1 MNEQIF
7 ILLAQEGGP
16 GGLFDI
22 GATLPLVALQF
33 LILKVMNEQIFI
45 LLAQEGGPGGLF
57 DIGAT
62 LPLVALQFL
71 ILMFVLNSI
80 LYNPLITLMNQ
91 RNEYILDN
99 LSKASEMLIT
109 AEELTTQYE
118 ADLSTTKKE
127 AQQEISQLQ
136 KVQKESFD
144 AELSMSQKSID
155 TLVSRILENF
165 NSKKETVLAGLG
177 SEIDSL
183 SSQMVTKLFAQRA

>member
-33 LILKVMNEQIFI
+33 LV
-45 LLAQEGGPGGLF
+45 
-57 DIGAT
+57 
-62 LPLVALQFL
+62 
-71 ILMFVLNSI
+71 LMFVLNSI

-118 ADLSTTKKE
+118 TELASTKKE
-127 AQQEISQLQ
+127 AQQEISQLK

-144 AELSMSQKSID
+144 NELSLSQKSID
-155 TLVSRILENF
+155 TLVGKILENF
-165 NSKKETVLAGLG
+165 AAKKETVLAGLG

-183 SSQMVTKLFAQRA
+183 STQMVTKLFTQRA

>member
-1 MNEQIF
+1 MNEQIY
-7 ILLAQEGGP
+7 
-16 GGLFDI
+16 
-22 GATLPLVALQF
+22 
-33 LILKVMNEQIFI
+33 I

-127 AQQEISQLQ
+127 AQQEISPLQ
-136 KVQKESFD
+136 KVQKESFE

>member
-1 MNEQIF
+1 MNEQIY

-33 LILKVMNEQIFI
+33 LV
-45 LLAQEGGPGGLF
+45 
-57 DIGAT
+57 
-62 LPLVALQFL
+62 
-71 ILMFVLNSI
+71 LMFILNSI

-118 ADLSTTKKE
+118 TELASTKKE
-127 AQQEISQLQ
+127 AQQEISQLK

-144 AELSMSQKSID
+144 NELSLSQKSID
-155 TLVSRILENF
+155 TLVGKILKNF
-165 NSKKETVLAGLG
+165 AAKKETVLAGLG

-183 SSQMVTKLFAQRA
+183 STQMVTKLFTQRA

>member
-33 LILKVMNEQIFI
+33 LV
-45 LLAQEGGPGGLF
+45 
-57 DIGAT
+57 
-62 LPLVALQFL
+62 
-71 ILMFVLNSI
+71 LMFILNSI

-118 ADLSTTKKE
+118 TELASTKKE
-127 AQQEISQLQ
+127 AQQEISQLK

-144 AELSMSQKSID
+144 NELSLSQKSID
-155 TLVSRILENF
+155 TLVGKIFENF
-165 NSKKETVLAGLG
+165 AAKKETVLAGLG

-183 SSQMVTKLFAQRA
+183 SNQMVTKLFTQRA

>member
-1 MNEQIF
+1 
-7 ILLAQEGGP
+7 
-16 GGLFDI
+16 
-22 GATLPLVALQF
+22 
-33 LILKVMNEQIFI
+33 MNEQIFI

-127 AQQEISQLQ
+127 AQQEITQLQ

-144 AELSMSQKSID
+144 AGLSMSQKSID

>member
-33 LILKVMNEQIFI
+33 LV
-45 LLAQEGGPGGLF
+45 
-57 DIGAT
+57 
-62 LPLVALQFL
+62 
-71 ILMFVLNSI
+71 LMFILNSI

-118 ADLSTTKKE
+118 TELASTKKE
-127 AQQEISQLQ
+127 AQQEISQLK

-144 AELSMSQKSID
+144 NELALSQKSID
-155 TLVSRILENF
+155 TLVGKILENF
-165 NSKKETVLAGLG
+165 ASKKETVLAGLG
-177 SEIDSL
+177 AEIDSL
-183 SSQMVTKLFAQRA
+183 STQMVTKLFTQRA

>member
-33 LILKVMNEQIFI
+33 LV
-45 LLAQEGGPGGLF
+45 
-57 DIGAT
+57 
-62 LPLVALQFL
+62 
-71 ILMFVLNSI
+71 LMFILNSI

-118 ADLSTTKKE
+118 TELASTKKE
-127 AQQEISQLQ
+127 AQQEISQLK

-144 AELSMSQKSID
+144 NELSLSQKSID
-155 TLVSRILENF
+155 TLVGKILENF
-165 NSKKETVLAGLG
+165 AAKKETALAGLG

-183 SSQMVTKLFAQRA
+183 SNQMVTKLFTQRA

>member
-7 ILLAQEGGP
+7 ILLAQEGRP

-33 LILKVMNEQIFI
+33 LV
-45 LLAQEGGPGGLF
+45 
-57 DIGAT
+57 
-62 LPLVALQFL
+62 
-71 ILMFVLNSI
+71 LMFILNSI

-118 ADLSTTKKE
+118 TELASTKKE
-127 AQQEISQLQ
+127 AQQEISQLK
-136 KVQKESFD
+136 KVQKERFD
-144 AELSMSQKSID
+144 NELSLSQKSID
-155 TLVSRILENF
+155 TLVGKILENF
-165 NSKKETVLAGLG
+165 AAKKETVLAGLG

-183 SSQMVTKLFAQRA
+183 SNQMVTKLFTQRA

>member
-33 LILKVMNEQIFI
+33 LV
-45 LLAQEGGPGGLF
+45 
-57 DIGAT
+57 
-62 LPLVALQFL
+62 
-71 ILMFVLNSI
+71 LMFILNSI

-118 ADLSTTKKE
+118 TELASTKKE
-127 AQQEISQLQ
+127 AQQEISQLK

-144 AELSMSQKSID
+144 NELSLSQKSID
-155 TLVSRILENF
+155 TLVGKILKNF
-165 NSKKETVLAGLG
+165 AAKKETVLAGLG

-183 SSQMVTKLFAQRA
+183 SNQMVTKLFTQRA

>member
-33 LILKVMNEQIFI
+33 LV
-45 LLAQEGGPGGLF
+45 
-57 DIGAT
+57 
-62 LPLVALQFL
+62 
-71 ILMFVLNSI
+71 LMFILNSI

-118 ADLSTTKKE
+118 TELASTKKE
-127 AQQEISQLQ
+127 AQQEISQL
-136 KVQKESFD
+136 KKMQKESFD
-144 AELSMSQKSID
+144 NELSLSQKSID
-155 TLVSRILENF
+155 TLVGKILENF
-165 NSKKETVLAGLG
+165 AAKKETVLAGLG

-183 SSQMVTKLFAQRA
+183 SNQMVTKLFTQRA

>member
-33 LILKVMNEQIFI
+33 LV
-45 LLAQEGGPGGLF
+45 
-57 DIGAT
+57 
-62 LPLVALQFL
+62 
-71 ILMFVLNSI
+71 LMFILNSI

-118 ADLSTTKKE
+118 TELASTKKE
-127 AQQEISQLQ
+127 AQQEISQLK

-144 AELSMSQKSID
+144 NELSLSQKSID
-155 TLVSRILENF
+155 TLVGKILKNF
-165 NSKKETVLAGLG
+165 AAKKETVLAGLG

-183 SSQMVTKLFAQRA
+183 STQMVTKLFTQRA

>member
-33 LILKVMNEQIFI
+33 LV
-45 LLAQEGGPGGLF
+45 
-57 DIGAT
+57 
-62 LPLVALQFL
+62 
-71 ILMFVLNSI
+71 LMFVLNSI

-118 ADLSTTKKE
+118 TELASTKKE
-127 AQQEISQLQ
+127 AQQEISQLK

-144 AELSMSQKSID
+144 NELALSQKSID
-155 TLVSRILENF
+155 TLVGKILENF
-165 NSKKETVLAGLG
+165 ASKKETVLAGLG
-177 SEIDSL
+177 AEIDSL
-183 SSQMVTKLFAQRA
+183 TTQMVTKLFTQRA

>member
-1 MNEQIF
+1 
-7 ILLAQEGGP
+7 
-16 GGLFDI
+16 
-22 GATLPLVALQF
+22 
-33 LILKVMNEQIFI
+33 
-45 LLAQEGGPGGLF
+45 
-57 DIGAT
+57 
-62 LPLVALQFL
+62 
-71 ILMFVLNSI
+71 
-80 LYNPLITLMNQ
+80 MNQ
-91 RNEYILDN
+91 RNEYILDK

-136 KVQKESFD
+136 KVQKESFA

>member
-1 MNEQIF
+1 MNQQIF

-33 LILKVMNEQIFI
+33 LV
-45 LLAQEGGPGGLF
+45 
-57 DIGAT
+57 
-62 LPLVALQFL
+62 
-71 ILMFVLNSI
+71 LMFVLNSI

-118 ADLSTTKKE
+118 TELASTKKE
-127 AQQEISQLQ
+127 AQQEISQLK

-144 AELSMSQKSID
+144 NELALSQKSID
-155 TLVSRILENF
+155 TLVGKILENF
-165 NSKKETVLAGLG
+165 ASKKETVLAGLG
-177 SEIDSL
+177 AEIDSL
-183 SSQMVTKLFAQRA
+183 STQMVTKLFTQRA

>member
-1 MNEQIF
+1 MNDQIF
-7 ILLAQEGGP
+7 ILQAQEGGT

-33 LILKVMNEQIFI
+33 LV
-45 LLAQEGGPGGLF
+45 
-57 DIGAT
+57 
-62 LPLVALQFL
+62 
-71 ILMFVLNSI
+71 LMFILNSI

-118 ADLSTTKKE
+118 TELASTKKE
-127 AQQEISQLQ
+127 AQQEISQLK

-144 AELSMSQKSID
+144 NELSLSQKSID
-155 TLVSRILENF
+155 TLVGKILENF
-165 NSKKETVLAGLG
+165 AAKKETVLAGLG

-183 SSQMVTKLFAQRA
+183 SNQMVTKLFTQRA

>member
-33 LILKVMNEQIFI
+33 LV
-45 LLAQEGGPGGLF
+45 
-57 DIGAT
+57 
-62 LPLVALQFL
+62 
-71 ILMFVLNSI
+71 LMFVLNSI

-118 ADLSTTKKE
+118 TELASTKKE
-127 AQQEISQLQ
+127 AQQEISQLK

-144 AELSMSQKSID
+144 NELSLSQKSID
-155 TLVSRILENF
+155 TLVGKILENF
-165 NSKKETVLAGLG
+165 ASKKETVLAGLG
-177 SEIDSL
+177 AEIDSL
-183 SSQMVTKLFAQRA
+183 STQMVTKLFTQRA